1 MSNSNLSIEKEKEN
15 SIDNHQADV
24 DDENQNIEKNDSVE
38 ENNNKL
44 ENTNDNLELS
54 NNSKNNQIDNN
65 EEEVIDDEVNDD
77 KPEEQEYKEER
88 GNEEEVEVAEEN
100 EVNED
105 EENNNFNDEDEI
117 NIEAKNE
124 SYYNHMKDLTQE
136 DLDSLF
142 EWLGTIKFSRKII
155 PRTLAR
161 DFSDG
166 ILYAEILKH
175 YFPKFVDLH
184 NFIPT
189 LNAKQK
195 QINWLTINN
204 KILRKIS
211 LEFKPSAIQK
221 IIGLEKGFIEKHL
234 FNLKE
239 RVS

>member
-1 MSNSNLSIEKEKEN
+1 MSNSNLSIEKSNNNDVYDKNDEVEDSNQNNEQNN
-15 SIDNHQADV
+15 SIAED
-24 DDENQNIEKNDSVE
+24 
-38 ENNNKL
+38 NNKL
-44 ENTNDNLELS
+44 EINESLHNSNHDQLEKNEVDN
-54 NNSKNNQIDNN
+54 
-65 EEEVIDDEVNDD
+65 DDEQEHKESN
-77 KPEEQEYKEER
+77 ENEQEIDA
-88 GNEEEVEVAEEN
+88 AEEN
-100 EVNED
+100 EPIED
-105 EENNNFNDEDEI
+105 EEKNNFNDEEDEI

-195 QINWLTINN
+195 QINWHTINN

-239 RVS
+239 RVSSKYYYIL

>member
-1 MSNSNLSIEKEKEN
+1 
-15 SIDNHQADV
+15 
-24 DDENQNIEKNDSVE
+24 
-38 ENNNKL
+38 
-44 ENTNDNLELS
+44 
-54 NNSKNNQIDNN
+54 
-65 EEEVIDDEVNDD
+65 
-77 KPEEQEYKEER
+77 
-88 GNEEEVEVAEEN
+88 
-100 EVNED
+100 
-105 EENNNFNDEDEI
+105 
-117 NIEAKNE
+117 
-124 SYYNHMKDLTQE
+124 MKDLTQE